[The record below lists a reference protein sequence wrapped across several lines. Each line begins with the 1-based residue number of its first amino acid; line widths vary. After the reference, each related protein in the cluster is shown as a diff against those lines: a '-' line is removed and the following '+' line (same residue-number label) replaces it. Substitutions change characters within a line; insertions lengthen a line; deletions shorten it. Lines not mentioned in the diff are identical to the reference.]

1 MPVKKESASSPRGR
15 AAEETPT
22 RRRGAVEETETT
34 TSREVSSP
42 KESGWAAVAKRQK
55 EAAARKA
62 AAEDSKSAIRD
73 FWLKSGESAVVQILN
88 EEPYVYDG
96 HNIKDG
102 DGKWGFSPCQ
112 LASQKYCLM
121 CREKIK
127 SGWKAGFKVLDY
139 RGTWDKE
146 SSSFKWDEPIEK
158 LWSVNQTILGQLQT
172 IKTKR
177 GKPLT
182 DLVLEVM
189 RTGTG
194 KTDTSYN
201 FEQAFDEDDKK
212 LVAVDWDDEY
222 PKLSILLAPMTDEQL
237 VEKGFEA
244 PDEK

>member
-1 MPVKKESASSPRGR
+1 MKIFCVQCKN
-15 AAEETPT
+15 ETNHT
-22 RRRGAVEETETT
+22 VVQNY
-34 TSREVSSP
+34 SRTYHD
-42 KESGWAAVAKRQK
+42 
-55 EAAARKA
+55 
-62 AAEDSKSAIRD
+62 EDSGI
-73 FWLKSGESAVVQILN
+73 
-88 EEPYVYDG
+88 
-96 HNIKDG
+96 
-102 DGKWGFSPCQ
+102 
-112 LASQKYCLM
+112 
-121 CREKIK
+121 
-127 SGWKAGFKVLDY
+127 DY

-146 SSSFKWDEPIEK
+146 SASFKWDEPIEK

-201 FEQAFDEDDKK
+201 FEQAFDDDDKK
-212 LVAVDWDDEY
+212 LVAVDWDEEH